1 MTDNEKMKAVL
12 MIGAIV
18 SGLLKFDGLSI
29 ALSMMFCTSF
39 IEEAIKDLKQ
49 KQAS

>member
-1 MTDNEKMKAVL
+1 MSDSDKIKVVL
-12 MIGAIV
+12 LVGTV
-18 SGLLKFDGLSI
+18 VFGLLKFDGLSI